1 MKFIFYGEMSPFFSS
16 ESPFYRRHGMAI
28 EKTVQN
34 EEGMFLCN
42 NVDCAMR
49 TTRLAF
55 KTLFSLKIMIFG
67 YYKYTRSRGFIG

>member
-1 MKFIFYGEMSPFFSS
+1 MGRIIDMKCIFYGEMSPFFSS
-16 ESPFYRRHGMAI
+16 ESPFYRSHGMAI

-42 NVDCAMR
+42 NVDCAML

-55 KTLFSLKIMIFG
+55 KNFIFLENNG
-67 YYKYTRSRGFIG
+67 IWLL